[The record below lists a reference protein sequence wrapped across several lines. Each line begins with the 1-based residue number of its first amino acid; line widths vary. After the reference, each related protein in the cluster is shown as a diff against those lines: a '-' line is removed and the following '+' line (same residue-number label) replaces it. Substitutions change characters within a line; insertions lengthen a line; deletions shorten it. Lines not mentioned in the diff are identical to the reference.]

1 MVSAS
6 VFGIPRLLCAK
17 ISTTTKMIISG
28 PAPTNAS
35 NSQVLF
41 SSMSRHK
48 QHNQCTCAMF
58 QQRKEEDEA
67 KHKAAEAEATR

>member
-1 MVSAS
+1 
-6 VFGIPRLLCAK
+6 
-17 ISTTTKMIISG
+17 MIISG